1 VLQTEAPEIG
11 GYRGLRIQQDE
22 QVKGRARL
30 ARKLKRQR
38 SQRFHL
44 RFRLRLRANASQAVS
59 GRTSNSCIVE
69 QQTLGEDVGL
79 HHTVRNEMD
88 ARPRA
93 LRLY

>member
-1 VLQTEAPEIG
+1 MNRL
-11 GYRGLRIQQDE
+11 
-22 QVKGRARL
+22 KGEHGW
-30 ARKLKRQR
+30 RKLKRQR